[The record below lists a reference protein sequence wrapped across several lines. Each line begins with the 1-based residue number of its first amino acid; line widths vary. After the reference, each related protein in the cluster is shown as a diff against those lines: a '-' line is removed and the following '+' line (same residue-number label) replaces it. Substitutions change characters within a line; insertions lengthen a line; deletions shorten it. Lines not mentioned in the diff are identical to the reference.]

1 MYLVLFRISCRY
13 CIHGCNLVGLCLRV
27 VCVFVYVCV
36 FNLVLYRVFSLN
48 PSMQPVQSGVS
59 VEIMVGLHPCSCVCV
74 CVCMCVRERKR
85 DRERERERVCVFVC
99 VCVCVCVCVYVCAS
113 LICVCV

>member
-36 FNLVLYRVFSLN
+36 FTLVLYRVFSLN

-59 VEIMVGLHPCSCVCV
+59 VEIMVRLHPCA
-74 CVCMCVRERKR
+74 
-85 DRERERERVCVFVC
+85 
-99 VCVCVCVCVYVCAS
+99 CVCVCVCVYVCEREREQDRESMYMS
-113 LICVCV
+113 LKVSLCVNVRERESK

>member
-36 FNLVLYRVFSLN
+36 FTLVLYRVFSLN

-85 DRERERERVCVFVC
+85 DREREREREKEKEREREG
-99 VCVCVCVCVYVCAS
+99 
-113 LICVCV
+113 